1 MLHNHNIYAEGI
13 AETHPGSM
21 IVVSVS
27 MSSYGSYLGASVGH
41 ALLVT
46 LTALDPTVFSPLLWG
61 SLSFA

>member
-13 AETHPGSM
+13 AETHTGSM

-27 MSSYGSYLGASVGH
+27 ISSYGSYLGDSVGH